1 MGRPR
6 KIKPTTTLEEK
17 LVEESKVFVEA
28 KKDTLQI
35 HKPITPKQQIA
46 ALIFAGLL
54 SRGGGFLR
62 KEELRKE
69 AYDLAEY
76 LLEVED

>member
-6 KIKPTTTLEEK
+6 KTKPATLEEQ

-28 KKDTLQI
+28 KKESLSL
-35 HKPITPKQQIA
+35 HKPVTPKQQIA

-54 SRGGGFLR
+54 SRGGGYLR

-69 AYDLAEY
+69 AYELAEY
-76 LLEVED
+76 LLEIED

>member
-6 KIKPTTTLEEK
+6 KQKPSTTLEEK

-28 KKDTLQI
+28 KKDTLQLN
-35 HKPITPKQQIA
+35 KPVSPKQQIA

-54 SRGGGFLR
+54 SRGGGYLR

-69 AYDLAEY
+69 AYELAEFI
-76 LLEVED
+76 LEVED